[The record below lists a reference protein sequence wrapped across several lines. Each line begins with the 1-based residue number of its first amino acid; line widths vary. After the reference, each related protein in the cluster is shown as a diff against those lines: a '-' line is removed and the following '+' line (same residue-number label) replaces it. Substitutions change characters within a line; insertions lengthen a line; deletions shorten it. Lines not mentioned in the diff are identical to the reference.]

1 MTDEEKTQ
9 AIQQQSEYV
18 AQVEKVQKEV
28 YVIIS
33 MIDIIL
39 FIIGVILEFRMIKKY
54 QNDIE

>member
-9 AIQQQSEYV
+9 AIQQQNDYV

-39 FIIGVILEFRMIKKY
+39 FIIGIILEFKMIKKY
-54 QNDIE
+54 QDDLE